1 MQGKFKLMMPWYRD
15 YMGTFSVND
24 DKIVC
29 VGKHTYKDGVLTI
42 YDTEITTY
50 RAKLIEFLQ
59 E

>member
-1 MQGKFKLMMPWYRD
+1 MPWYRD
-15 YMGTFSVND
+15 YMGTFSVD
-24 DKIVC
+24 ADKIVC

-59 E
+59 V

>member
-1 MQGKFKLMMPWYRD
+1 MPWYRD
-15 YMGTFSVND
+15 YMGDISIKD

-29 VGKHTYKDGVLTI
+29 VGKHRYNMGVLTI
-42 YDTEITTY
+42 YDTEITTF